1 LLCRVDTC
9 VNCHVTRGATVCADS
24 PDSRPSDTGLGNKP
38 RYSRAQVFHYEE
50 HNERV
55 QTWRD
60 RQANGEGLVSES
72 TPVEHLP
79 YPLMTH

>member
-1 LLCRVDTC
+1 MSLCMC
-9 VNCHVTRGATVCADS
+9 VL
-24 PDSRPSDTGLGNKP
+24 SDRGLGNEP
-38 RYSRAQVFHYEE
+38 RYSRAQVFLYEE

-72 TPVEHLP
+72 APVEHLP
-79 YPLMTH
+79 YPLVTH